1 MKESRKWDK
10 RITVER
16 YKDDG
21 DPMKE

>member
-1 MKESRKWDK
+1 MKESRKWNK